1 MGDKLDATPS
11 PKPPLHPVF
20 TVSNIQHKIRVL
32 DGTKVTYASWVR
44 LFTLHA
50 KGYKVLEH
58 IDGTKL
64 PAPDAA
70 NYGDWCEIDAHVL
83 QWIYGTL
90 SDDLLPRVL
99 EDESTAY
106 EAWKRVENIF
116 LNNKG
121 ARAAALEHEF
131 NTVCLSLRR
140 IVSICEILLGK

>member
-1 MGDKLDATPS
+1 MGC
-11 PKPPLHPVF
+11 
-20 TVSNIQHKIRVL
+20 
-32 DGTKVTYASWVR
+32 

-50 KGYKVLEH
+50 KGYKVLAH
-58 IDGTKL
+58 IDSTKP
-64 PAPDAA
+64 PAPDAE

-121 ARAAALEHEF
+121 ARAAALEHGF
-131 NTVCLSLRR
+131 NNLKLVSMSSLEAYCQRLR
-140 IVSICEILLGK
+140 DLAG